1 MKRGM
6 RPVMVAIGL
15 LTLIVSAV
23 AAQTKIPDVQSR
35 ATLSAP
41 DLDFELDAVA
51 AAPGGEVWAVVVGRP
66 RGNPTATETTMLAS
80 FGVTGAVTRT
90 PLELPLADRSTTDVR
105 RGAPRD
111 LVKDMEVVANG
122 RVVLALPRW
131 NTAPSIALVS
141 ATGKTLETPRPLEL
155 SRDADIQKLVVVG
168 SRLIALGTVGN
179 RPLVAEITTEGKTI
193 WQQTIDAAPAL
204 IDSARA
210 TRDGGVILLGRRAS
224 SSGSQDVWI
233 AKLSEK
239 GSLERSITLPARG
252 GAVTELAG
260 GGYAVV
266 THAAAARGFDVTL
279 RLLSAD
285 LSERSNKPIASGQLN
300 PAFDVAAAPSGG
312 FVVAGTR
319 DRGLWVTHYDSGAAV
334 VWTDYRPPQPPDVEM
349 VSDLKLFGRAA
360 TFVLAYTAFTTEGRE
375 QRKVVRVVSF
385 GVK

>member
-1 MKRGM
+1 M
-6 RPVMVAIGL
+6 RPVMVAIGS

-23 AAQTKIPDVQSR
+23 AGQSKIPDVRSR

-66 RGNPTATETTMLAS
+66 RGNPTAAETTMLAS
-80 FGVTGAVTRT
+80 FGGAGAVTRT
-90 PLELPLADRSTTDVR
+90 PVQLPLADRPTTVAR

-111 LVKDMEVVANG
+111 AVKDMEVAADG

-131 NTAPSIALVS
+131 DTPPSIALVS
-141 ATGKTLETPRPLEL
+141 ATGKALETPRPLEL
-155 SRDADIQKLVVVG
+155 SRDADIQELVLVG
-168 SRLIALGTVGN
+168 RRLIALGTVSN

-193 WQQTIDAAPAL
+193 WQQTIDAEPVL

-210 TRDGGVILLGRRAS
+210 TRDGGVVVLGRRGS
-224 SSGSQDVWI
+224 SSGSQEVWL
-233 AKLSEK
+233 AKLSAK

-252 GAVTELAG
+252 GAVAELAG
-260 GGYAVV
+260 GGYSVV

-279 RLLSAD
+279 RLLSED
-285 LSERSNKPIASGQLN
+285 LTERSNKPIASGQLN

-334 VWTDYRPPQPPDVEM
+334 VWTDHRPPQPPDVEM
-349 VSDLKLFGRAA
+349 VSELKLFERAG
-360 TFVLAYTAFTTEGRE
+360 TFVLAYGAFVTEGRE

-385 GVK
+385 GAK